1 MNLATRGLGKRS
13 GMLSTGGLG
22 IRVIFILEIIAQ
34 HVAAVSRAWAIHPN
48 TRIWTFEGTR
58 AWDAVA
64 TARSW
69 VRKTRSRTWAKFTD
83 SRSWIAARLRFWSYD
98 GDD

>member
-1 MNLATRGLGKRS
+1 MNHVTRGMGRTS
-13 GMLSTGGLG
+13 GMLVTGGLG
-22 IRVIFILEIIAQ
+22 RRVIVIIEILAQ
-34 HVAAVSRAWAIHPN
+34 HVAAVSRVWAIHPN
-48 TRIWTFEGTR
+48 ARIWTFEGTR
-58 AWDAVA
+58 VWDAVA

-69 VRKTRSRTWAKFTD
+69 VRKTRSRTWAKFID